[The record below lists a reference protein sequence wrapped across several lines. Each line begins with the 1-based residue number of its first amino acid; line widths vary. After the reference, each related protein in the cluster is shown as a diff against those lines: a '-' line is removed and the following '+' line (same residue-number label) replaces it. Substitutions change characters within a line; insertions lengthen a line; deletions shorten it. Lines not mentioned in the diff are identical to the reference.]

1 MDNFGRATLVSWP
14 QHTVSTLQWP
24 KGIYTETN
32 VSIGLGNDVRG
43 KQALTTGEV
52 AKYCGVNFRT
62 VIRWIERGHLD
73 AYKLPGRGDNRIPL
87 PGFINFL
94 QSNQMP
100 VPDELRGQS
109 RTLLILAEP
118 EELAAELASSARRA
132 GWEPLVAGDAMQ
144 FGYCYAEQQP
154 SAMVVSNEALVAAVN
169 RIRREGEPQE
179 MLCILAGA
187 DVAGGGSS
195 DGWCRL
201 HWPTEQKRFV
211 GLLDLSDHHSQRLT

>member
-1 MDNFGRATLVSWP
+1 VDNFGRATLVSWP

-154 SAMVVSNEALVAAVN
+154 SAMVVSSEALVAAVN
-169 RIRREGEPQE
+169 RIRREGELQE

-187 DVAGGGSS
+187 DVAGGVSS
-195 DGWCRL
+195 DGWYRL

-211 GLLDLSDHHSQRLT
+211 SLLDL